1 LPPHLKAVAQRELEV
16 IELLDRQI
24 EAVKAERDALLAAA
38 QTAEVPSKAV
48 QMLLGLKGIGS
59 GFAGALW
66 SEGLFRH
73 FDNRRQV
80 AAYAG
85 LAPTPWK
92 SGKIDHEQGV
102 SKAGNPRLR
111 AILVEMAWLW
121 LRHQP
126 GSALA
131 RWYHDRVR
139 LGGRMKKVTIV
150 ALARKLL
157 VAIWKYVNHG
167 VVIEGA
173 ALKVA

>member
-1 LPPHLKAVAQRELEV
+1 MQVWRRRPGRVARS
-16 IELLDRQI
+16 IMSR
-24 EAVKAERDALLAAA
+24 A
-38 QTAEVPSKAV
+38 
-48 QMLLGLKGIGS
+48 
-59 GFAGALW
+59 
-66 SEGLFRH
+66 
-73 FDNRRQV
+73 
-80 AAYAG
+80 
-85 LAPTPWK
+85 
-92 SGKIDHEQGV
+92 V

-157 VAIWKYVNHG
+157 VAIWKYVIHG

-173 ALKVA
+173 ALKAA

>member
-1 LPPHLKAVAQRELEV
+1 
-16 IELLDRQI
+16 
-24 EAVKAERDALLAAA
+24 
-38 QTAEVPSKAV
+38 
-48 QMLLGLKGIGS
+48 MLFCRGANSGGPLKGGDAARPEGDWIGVC
-59 GFAGALW
+59 GCAVVG
-66 SEGLFRH
+66 GPVRH
-73 FDNRRQV
+73 FANRRQV

-92 SGKIDHEQGV
+92 SGKIDREQGV

-139 LGGRMKKVTIV
+139 MGGRMKKVTIV

-157 VAIWKYVNHG
+157 VAIWKYVIHG

-173 ALKVA
+173 VLKAA

>member
-1 LPPHLKAVAQRELEV
+1 MPFWPQRKRQRSRRRQFRCCLASREL
-16 IELLDRQI
+16 DRGSR
-24 EAVKAERDALLAAA
+24 ARCGRKACFGTLTTGGRW
-38 QTAEVPSKAV
+38 Q
-48 QMLLGLKGIGS
+48 
-59 GFAGALW
+59 
-66 SEGLFRH
+66 
-73 FDNRRQV
+73 
-80 AAYAG
+80 AYAG

-126 GSALA
+126 GSTLA

-139 LGGRMKKVTIV
+139 LGGRLKKVTIV

-157 VAIWKYVNHG
+157 VAIWKYVTSG

-173 ALKVA
+173 ALKAV